1 LLDRKDSAKIGV
13 QKTPPH
19 RFNKNIENIN
29 VGDCSKA
36 RRNSKVYADMNFFSK
51 NAAEKQNLLLDSS
64 ELHNFLFNFREG
76 TFKDKKLSISEPKSL
91 SYSNKHQNK
100 MSASTSQNSENSNNL
115 LKIPDPL
122 CPESSRISN
131 CASSGFDKK
140 NKDKCVRKH
149 EKSQIQI
156 QSNRKF
162 LQKSS
167 TNDELKNVKKYKDS
181 NADLFLVFKKKQN
194 YLRHN
199 RSFNKTDK
207 GQQLVVTNQKNAH
220 RIYYKDENLNF
231 L

>member
-1 LLDRKDSAKIGV
+1 MLDRKDSAKIGV
-13 QKTPPH
+13 QKTPPR

-36 RRNSKVYADMNFFSK
+36 RRNSKVYADINFFSK
-51 NAAEKQNLLLDSS
+51 NAPEKQNLLLDSS
-64 ELHNFLFNFREG
+64 ELQNFLFNFKEG

-100 MSASTSQNSENSNNL
+100 MSASTSHNSENSNNL

-131 CASSGFDKK
+131 YASLGIDKK
-140 NKDKCVRKH
+140 NNEKCVRKH
-149 EKSQIQI
+149 EKSQIQP
-156 QSNRKF
+156 NRKF
-162 LQKSS
+162 LQRSS
-167 TNDELKNVKKYKDS
+167 TNDELKNVKKNKDS
-181 NADLFLVFKKKQN
+181 NADVFLVFKKNQN
-194 YLRHN
+194 YFRHN

-220 RIYYKDENLNF
+220 RIYFKDENLNF